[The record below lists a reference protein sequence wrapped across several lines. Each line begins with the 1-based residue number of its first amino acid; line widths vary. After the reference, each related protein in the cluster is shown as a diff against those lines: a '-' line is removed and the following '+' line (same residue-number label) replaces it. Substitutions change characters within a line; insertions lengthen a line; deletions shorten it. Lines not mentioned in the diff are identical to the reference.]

1 MAHHGWWRYISHDP
15 TQNRPQITRSLLGR
29 VAHYA
34 KPYWRSLLLVLTL
47 ILLTSLLELVPP
59 VLYGT
64 VIDLLYGNLTNQTLP
79 PRHLRRMASST
90 TAQRRR
96 YAAQHTGGDPAR
108 RPRTE
113 WTHRRCASLHQRSH
127 RRKRHLRSTPR
138 ALQPPAAHVAAFL
151 YQHQIG
157 QIISRLNND
166 VVGARTPSPAP
177 SPTSP
182 PTPSR

>member
-79 PRHLRRMASST
+79 RKTPTAHGFVNYCPTTAVCSST
-90 TAQRRR
+90 YWRRS
-96 YAAQHTGGDPAR
+96 
-108 RPRTE
+108 
-113 WTHRRCASLHQRSH
+113 C
-127 RRKRHLRSTPR
+127 
-138 ALQPPAAHVAAFL
+138 
-151 YQHQIG
+151 
-157 QIISRLNND
+157 
-166 VVGARTPSPAP
+166 
-177 SPTSP
+177 
-182 PTPSR
+182 